1 MFYRLGTLIIKELI
15 QMMRAKAL
23 VLMVI
28 FGPLAEM
35 SLVAWST
42 SAPITNLPTVVVD
55 QSRSEA
61 NGFQRRSDPV
71 PGIQPRWDVP
81 G

>member
-1 MFYRLGTLIIKELI
+1 MFYRLWVLIVKELT
-15 QMMRAKAL
+15 QMLRAKAL

-42 SAPITNLPTVVVD
+42 AAPITNLPAVKKVETC
-55 QSRSEA
+55 
-61 NGFQRRSDPV
+61 
-71 PGIQPRWDVP
+71 
-81 G
+81 